1 MAQNVLTDT
10 GFNRPTLAV
19 LVQRIGDRLEAAVG
33 PISRKPDSNTGQFI
47 GSVAEEIA
55 IAYETTEAVWLSR
68 FIESATGF
76 ALDAIGEWMG
86 GTARRGRSQTQVNAV
101 VYGEESRPV
110 PAGALAS
117 FQNYTFVLTQAVTIT
132 RGSLVDGSF
141 NITDPSQASY
151 SARVNGL
158 DYTYTRK
165 AADTASNIAQGLAS
179 LINGSPNYSASSNG
193 SLVKMTSENMVEG
206 YSVSL
211 SAGMTW
217 NKIGSPAIF
226 SAVDYGA
233 ISVPVGALNNPVSA
247 IAGWTGV
254 NNLVAGST
262 GSERETDSAYRQR
275 LQNSLGAGEG
285 KATINAIKSALL
297 NDVEGV
303 TLAEVLEND
312 TLFPTAEIDA
322 KSILCIVDGG
332 LEQEIAQ
339 KIWDMKAGGIST
351 SGDIL
356 VTAYDTSGRPHG
368 VYFSRSGRTPVYIR
382 VKVDKQNPEEGLPAN
397 IVSLIESGVANYF
410 ATLGLGDDV
419 VIQRIYGYVY
429 ANTTGIA
436 KMTIT
441 ASTDGSSF
449 SANDITIPETGSAQ
463 LTSTEVTG
471 V

>member
-10 GFNRPTLAV
+10 GFNRPTMAV

-33 PISRKPDSNTGQFI
+33 PINRKPDSNTGQFI
-47 GSVAEEIA
+47 GSVAEEIT

-101 VYGEESRPV
+101 VYGDESRSV
-110 PAGALAS
+110 LAGALAS
-117 FQNYTFVLTQAVTIT
+117 FQNYTFVLSASVTIT
-132 RGSLVDGSF
+132 RGALVDGSF
-141 NITDPSQASY
+141 NVTDASQTSY
-151 SARVNGL
+151 TARVNGV

-165 AADTASNIAQGLAS
+165 PSDTAASIAAALAS
-179 LINGSPNYSASSNG
+179 LINGSANYSASSNG
-193 SLVKMTSENMVEG
+193 TLVKLTSENLIEG
-206 YSVSL
+206 YPVSL
-211 SAGMTW
+211 TSGLTW
-217 NKIGSPAIF
+217 NKIGSPAVF
-226 SAVDYGA
+226 TAVDYGA

-247 IAGWTGV
+247 IPGWNGV
-254 NNLVAGST
+254 NNLVSGST
-262 GSERETDSAYRQR
+262 GSDRETDTEYRQR
-275 LQNSLGAGEG
+275 LKNSLGAGDG
-285 KATINAIKSALL
+285 KATVNAIKSALL
-297 NDVEGV
+297 NDVAGV

-312 TLFPTAEIDA
+312 TMIDTSTIDA

-332 LEQEIAQ
+332 LEQDIAQ

-368 VYFSRSGRTPVYIR
+368 VYFSRSGRTAVYIR
-382 VKVDKQNPEEGLPAN
+382 VSVDKLNSEEQLPSD
-397 IVSLIESGVANYF
+397 IVSLIKEGVSSYF

-419 VIQRIYGYVY
+419 VIQRMYGYVY
-429 ANTTGIA
+429 ANTSGIA

-441 ASTDGSSF
+441 ASTNGTSF
-449 SANDITIPETGSAQ
+449 TANDILIPETGSAQ
-463 LTSTEVTG
+463 LTSTEVSG

>member
-19 LVQRIGDRLEAAVG
+19 LVQRIGDRLEGAVG
-33 PISRKPDSNTGQFI
+33 PISRKPDSSTGQFI

-55 IAYETTEAVWLSR
+55 IAYETSEAVWLSR
-68 FIESATGF
+68 FIESASGF

-101 VYGEESRPV
+101 VYGEESRPIS
-110 PAGALAS
+110 AGALAS
-117 FQNYTFVLTQAVTIT
+117 YQNYTFVLTAGVTIT

-141 NITDPSQASY
+141 NITDASQTAY
-151 SARVNGL
+151 TVRVNGV

-165 AADTASNIAQGLAS
+165 ASDTAANIATGISA
-179 LINGSPNYSASSNG
+179 LINSTALYSSSSNG
-193 SLVKMTSENMVEG
+193 TLVKLTSENMIEG

-217 NKIGSPAIF
+217 NKIGSPAVF
-226 SAVDYGA
+226 TAVDYGE
-233 ISVPVGALNNPVSA
+233 ISVPIGALSNPVSA
-247 IAGWTGV
+247 IPGWTGV

-262 GSERETDSAYRQR
+262 GSDRETDSEYRQR
-275 LQNSLGAGEG
+275 LKNSLGAGDG

-297 NDVEGV
+297 NDVSGV

-312 TLFPTAEIDA
+312 TMIDTATIDA

-368 VYFSRSGRTPVYIR
+368 VYFSRSGRTTVYIR
-382 VKVDKQNPEEGLPAN
+382 VSVDKQNPEEALPSD
-397 IVSLIESGVANYF
+397 IVNMIKGGVENYF

-429 ANTTGIA
+429 ANTSGIS

-441 ASTDGSSF
+441 ASTNGTSF
-449 SANDITIPETGSAQ
+449 SANDIVIPETGSAK
-463 LTSTEVTG
+463 LNSTEVTG